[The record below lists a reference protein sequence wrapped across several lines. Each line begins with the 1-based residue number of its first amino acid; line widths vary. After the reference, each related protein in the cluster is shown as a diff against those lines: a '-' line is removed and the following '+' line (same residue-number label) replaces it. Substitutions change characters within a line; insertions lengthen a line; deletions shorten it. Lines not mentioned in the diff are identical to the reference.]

1 MLINARPL
9 VIMIGVFL
17 ILAVIEA
24 GRNLI
29 ECRYWLNLSRSEPV
43 GLYVVTPLN
52 GNLKRGETVLMKCP
66 EGFEKYLYGRK
77 WLPEG
82 WPLFKTVG
90 AVPGDTFCISQTELA
105 VQGKTLG
112 PVYSADRKGLPMPVI
127 RGCRTVRE
135 DHFLPVA
142 TGLKS
147 SFDGRYFGAVPVS
160 TVIGKTRPVLL
171 FHREG
176 K

>member
-1 MLINARPL
+1 MRLKKRPL
-9 VIMIGVFL
+9 VIMIVVFI
-17 ILAVIEA
+17 ILAAIEA
-24 GRNLI
+24 GRQFT
-29 ECRYWLNLSRSEPV
+29 ERRYWLNLSHSEPV
-43 GLYVVTPLN
+43 GLYVVTPLH
-52 GNLKRGETVLMKCP
+52 GNLKQGETVLMRCP

-90 AVPGDTFCISQTELA
+90 GIPGNTFCVSDTGFSLH
-105 VQGKTLG
+105 GKVLG
-112 PVYSADRKGLPMPVI
+112 LVYSTDRKGLSMPVI
-127 RGCRTVRE
+127 RGCRTVQE
-135 DHFLPVA
+135 NHFLPVA

-160 TVIGKTRPVLL
+160 LVIGTAKPVVT
-171 FHREG
+171 F